1 MTVTPDRFPVPD
13 RFPGPDRSPVPVPDR
28 SPTPLAG
35 RHRSWPWCRRCSGI
49 ALDLGSARTRAWTS
63 GRRMILDVPTVTFTG
78 GGTVHPVR
86 RGAIVDTPGTALMLD
101 RLLGH
106 RLPRFG
112 RPLLILTAP
121 VLGGV
126 AYRAAARVAVE
137 VLRPRTVLTIST
149 ARAVATAVDAD
160 LSRPLLVVDIG
171 AHLTEVALLCDG
183 DVVDARHTALGTS
196 DVDGPTA
203 PPLSPA
209 PSPPP
214 SPSLKPPPSPHSPIT
229 ASVVAM
235 VTAMLEQDRTSRT
248 GEALRRGALL
258 AGGGALL
265 PGISYCLAGELHAPV
280 QPVPAPHTAAVRGAA
295 KLLGAAH
302 AHPSRA
308 HPSRAH
314 PD

>member
-1 MTVTPDRFPVPD
+1 MT
-13 RFPGPDRSPVPVPDR
+13 PDRSPSPDR
-28 SPTPLAG
+28 APIPGPGPAPAAG

-78 GGTVHPVR
+78 GSTVHPVR

-126 AYRAAARVAVE
+126 AYRAAARAAVE

-160 LSRPLLVVDIG
+160 LTRPLLVVDIG
-171 AHLTEVALLCDG
+171 AHLTEVALLCEG

-196 DVDGPTA
+196 DVDGPT
-203 PPLSPA
+203 L
-209 PSPPP
+209 PSPSPTSPP
-214 SPSLKPPPSPHSPIT
+214 SPSPSPSPHPRIT

-235 VTAMLEQDRTSRT
+235 VTAMLEQDRTSRA

-265 PGISYCLAGELHAPV
+265 PGISYGLAAELHAPV

-302 AHPSRA
+302 AHPARA
-308 HPSRAH
+308 HPTRTH